1 MDIMKDSGIE
11 WIGELPIGWE
21 TAKLGTSVYMKGR
34 IGWQGLRFDDFIDE
48 GPYLVTGT
56 DFDKGKVD
64 WSRCY
69 HISKEKYSE
78 DPAIHLLSQDLLF
91 TKDGTVGKVA
101 LVDKLPGPASLN
113 SHLLLLRPKT
123 EELRND
129 FLFWVLQSDIFNR
142 YKLLM
147 QHGSIMDSISQT
159 DMSHFI
165 VPLPTHA
172 EQKALAKHLDSII
185 GSNDKMATEVEKQI
199 ALLERYR
206 ASVIHE
212 AATRGLDPI
221 APVKNSDINGIG
233 NIPESWVLRKLKHV
247 LSTFESGTSVRAANY
262 PADKGEKGVLSLSAV
277 FGGRYNPRANKRI
290 DDDELNRASCHVK
303 TGCLLVSRCNTS
315 ELVGLPAYVENGC
328 RNLYLPDKL
337 WQLDSGQVD
346 VNRFIYYAMQS
357 KHAREYCAVMSVG
370 SSESMQNIASFDLL
384 NMYIALPSEP
394 KEAKQIADYLD
405 ARTAAIDAVLETK
418 RKQLDVL
425 NRRRQSLIYEYVTG
439 KRRVAEED

>member
-1 MDIMKDSGIE
+1 MAAMKDSGIE
-11 WIGELPIGWE
+11 WIGIIPEEWSVGRISYRYNLALGKMIEPDAGDSERAQYPYLCAANIKWNGVDTSINKKMYFSASE
-21 TAKLGTSVYMKGR
+21 RLQYDVKRGDLLITEGGSVGTSCIYDEEFGPVCYMQNSVIRARSRNGN
-34 IGWQGLRFDDFIDE
+34 QNAFLRYWLEFVCNS
-48 GPYLVTGT
+48 GYLEALCNKAT
-56 DFDKGKVD
+56 
-64 WSRCY
+64 
-69 HISKEKYSE
+69 ISHY
-78 DPAIHLLSQDLLF
+78 
-91 TKDGTVGKVA
+91 TKDKVSKTPLVLIGDSETKAIANKLDEDCAEIEA
-101 LVDKLPGPASLN
+101 LVS
-113 SHLLLLRPKT
+113 T
-123 EELRND
+123 
-129 FLFWVLQSDIFNR
+129 I
-142 YKLLM
+142 
-147 QHGSIMDSISQT
+147 
-159 DMSHFI
+159 
-165 VPLPTHA
+165 
-172 EQKALAKHLDSII
+172 
-185 GSNDKMATEVEKQI
+185 EKQI
-199 ALLERYR
+199 TILERYR

-212 AATRGLDPI
+212 AATRGLDPT

-233 NIPESWVLRKLKHV
+233 IIPESWVLRKLKHV

-357 KHAREYCAVMSVG
+357 KHAREYCAVKSVG